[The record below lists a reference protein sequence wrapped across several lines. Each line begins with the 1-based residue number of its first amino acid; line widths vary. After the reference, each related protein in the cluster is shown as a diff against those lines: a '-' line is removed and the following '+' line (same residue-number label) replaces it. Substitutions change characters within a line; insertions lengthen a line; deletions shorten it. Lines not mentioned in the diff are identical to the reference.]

1 MTDLRIDPSHI
12 PALNQLIEPGIKR
25 AIDALSQ
32 MVNQPVNLAAV
43 NLELVPVSDLLVW
56 LDDPATP
63 MVGVYVLSANGPTGN
78 CHLIL
83 LMTKKSALALSH
95 LMLSF
100 DPNLNPSD
108 VDMPDM
114 SDIEKSALG
123 EAGNVISSY
132 FLAQLETGLG
142 LEMYPSEPILVYDMT
157 GAILD
162 SVIADLNGYG
172 EAALVLDTAIISPD
186 RKVRAQFLLMFDDL
200 ALEKITE
207 RIVAQG

>member
-1 MTDLRIDPSHI
+1 MTDMRIDPAQL

-25 AIDALSQ
+25 AVGALSQ
-32 MVNQPVNLAAV
+32 MVNQTVDLAAV
-43 NLELVPVSDLLVW
+43 NLELVPVSDLLIW

-63 MVGVYVLSANGPTGN
+63 MVGIYVLSANGPTGN
-78 CHLIL
+78 CHLML
-83 LMTKKSALALSH
+83 LMTKKSALALAH

-100 DPNLNPSD
+100 DPHLAPSD
-108 VDMPDM
+108 VEAPEL

-132 FLAQLETGLG
+132 FLAQLEIGLG

-200 ALEKITE
+200 ALEKISE
-207 RIVAQG
+207 RILAQG

>member
-1 MTDLRIDPSHI
+1 MSEIRLDPSHL
-12 PALNQLIEPGIKR
+12 PALNRLIEPGIQR
-25 AIDALSQ
+25 SVEALSQ
-32 MVNQPVNLAAV
+32 MVNQPVELAAV
-43 NLELVPVSDLLVW
+43 NLELVSVSDLLIW

-63 MVGVYVLSANGPTGN
+63 MVGIYVLSANGPTGN
-78 CHLIL
+78 CHLML
-83 LMTKKSALALSH
+83 LMTKKSAIQLAH
-95 LMLSF
+95 LMLSY
-100 DPNLNPSD
+100 DPTLQASEG
-108 VDMPDM
+108 VDPEM
-114 SDIEKSALG
+114 SDLEKSALG

-132 FLAQLETGLG
+132 FLAQLEIGLG

-172 EAALVLDTAIISPD
+172 EAALVLDTALISPD

-200 ALEKITE
+200 AFERITE